1 MLIVSGEAHEVQ
13 HIVTE
18 MIEHMSR
25 SHEQIARVMEAKRHV
40 AVRMAQM
47 VQALPDQHPT
57 FDGLSG
63 LMESSQ
69 AVTRNVIA
77 YLNSIAELQE
87 TIAHTITSIMK
98 EIDDEDE
105 E

>member
-1 MLIVSGEAHEVQ
+1 MD

-18 MIEHMSR
+18 MIEHISR
-25 SHEQIARVMEAKRHV
+25 SHEHMARVLEAKRHV

-47 VQALPDQHPT
+47 VHALPDSHPD
-57 FDGLSG
+57 FGGMEG

-69 AVTRNVIA
+69 AVTQSVVS

-87 TIAHTITSIMK
+87 TIATTVGSIMK
-98 EIDDEDE
+98 EIEQPERDDE
-105 E
+105 